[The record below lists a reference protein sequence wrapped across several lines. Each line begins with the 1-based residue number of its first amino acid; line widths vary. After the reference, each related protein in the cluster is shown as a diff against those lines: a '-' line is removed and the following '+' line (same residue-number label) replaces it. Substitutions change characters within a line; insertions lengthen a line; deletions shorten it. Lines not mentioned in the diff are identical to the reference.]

1 MPSDSGFWRDDQQCS
16 LAWLIDPNKRA
27 PLAARQTYSVHL
39 RCCQTSGW
47 RIVISPDPNIVTFRR
62 KPRGLRWWSPIL
74 KAFVPD
80 SIFGSDELSPES
92 GHP

>member
-1 MPSDSGFWRDDQQCS
+1 MMHYDERLKHKFRLPTPRSAC
-16 LAWLIDPNKRA
+16 
-27 PLAARQTYSVHL
+27 
-39 RCCQTSGW
+39 GW

-80 SIFGSDELSPES
+80 SIFGRDELSPES